1 MPAEKRNIDVRRQ
14 DNSKLSKA
22 RVIIWFEGCI
32 SEEYTPPG
40 YLLSLLIVVLLVQA
54 LTFRLGCYL
63 ITSFCLDDALV
74 CPFLYSSQCG
84 AVANSPASIPSPPEH
99 TGCNLLSS
107 CLQAF
112 SGLAVCSRTGG
123 GSATE
128 NEKTCSDDCFQTK
141 HLQVEKEL
149 VRCLQAISVVA
160 LKIYKSSKPKWEG
173 VP

>member
-22 RVIIWFEGCI
+22 RVILWFERCI

-84 AVANSPASIPSPPEH
+84 AVANSPASIPVLQS
-99 TGCNLLSS
+99 TRLQSAFFVFASFLRLGCLQPNGRRLRYRERKNLL
-107 CLQAF
+107 
-112 SGLAVCSRTGG
+112 R
-123 GSATE
+123 
-128 NEKTCSDDCFQTK
+128 
-141 HLQVEKEL
+141 
-149 VRCLQAISVVA
+149 
-160 LKIYKSSKPKWEG
+160 
-173 VP
+173 

>member
-1 MPAEKRNIDVRRQ
+1 MMPWCA
-14 DNSKLSKA
+14 LA
-22 RVIIWFEGCI
+22 CI
-32 SEEYTPPG
+32 PLNVVPLPIH
-40 YLLSLLIVVLLVQA
+40 LLLFQ
-54 LTFRLGCYL
+54 
-63 ITSFCLDDALV
+63 
-74 CPFLYSSQCG
+74 SSRAQ
-84 AVANSPASIPSPPEH
+84 
-99 TGCNLLSS
+99 GCNLLSS

-160 LKIYKSSKPKWEG
+160 LKIYKPSKPKWEG